1 MAKNTKICDVDQIE
15 DGGSDG
21 FVIDTKNG
29 RCGLMVLRRGER
41 VVSYLNSCP
50 HVGTPLDIQP
60 GRFLSQSGTHIL
72 CTTHGALFQIND
84 GLCVAGPCL
93 NDRLTPVDV
102 EVRDGG
108 IYLEKDALP
117 TLWPPIGSNSLVDP

>member
-1 MAKNTKICDVDQIE
+1 MAKNTRICDVNQIE

-21 FVIDTKNG
+21 FVIDTKTG
-29 RCGLMVLRRGER
+29 RCGLMVVRQGES

-60 GRFLSQSGTHIL
+60 GRFLSQSGNHIL

-84 GLCVAGPCL
+84 GLCVAGPCV
-93 NDRLTPVDV
+93 NDRLTPVSV
-102 EVRDGG
+102 EIRGGG
-108 IYLEKDALP
+108 IYLDKDALP
-117 TLWPPIGSNSLVDP
+117 TLWPAIGSKSLVDP